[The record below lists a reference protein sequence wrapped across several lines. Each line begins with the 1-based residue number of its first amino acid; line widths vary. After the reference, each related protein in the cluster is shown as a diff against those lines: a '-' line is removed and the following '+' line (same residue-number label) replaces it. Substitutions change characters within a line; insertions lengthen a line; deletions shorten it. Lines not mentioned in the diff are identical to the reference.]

1 MTKSEINAYTL
12 RISQASKSEL
22 IVIMY
27 DMAVKYIDDAKAAI
41 DSGNTEEFRINIKRA
56 KSVIN
61 ELASVLDLRFPVS
74 VNLLSLYT
82 YMNNV
87 MVKADITLRTDD
99 VLRVRAMLEKLHAA
113 FTKVSEQD
121 NSEPLMRNV
130 QQVYS
135 GLTYSKN
142 SLNESYASA
151 TDLKRGYRV

>member
-27 DMAVKYIDDAKAAI
+27 DMSVKYIDDAKTAI

-61 ELASVLDLRFPVS
+61 ELASVLDLRFQVS
-74 VNLLSLYT
+74 VSLLSLYT

-99 VLRVRAMLEKLHAA
+99 VLRVRAMLEKLHTA

-121 NSEPLMRNV
+121 SSEPLMRNV

-151 TDLKRGYRV
+151 ADLKRGYRV